1 MDSPGTLEEMLA
13 KGRRPYGLARCRV
26 FEREGDFME
35 TSPFGWRVHPATGER
50 KFHGGVDGAVWTG
63 SALGESWIVAP
74 LAGVVAEA
82 RDGVPGFD
90 RDRPEGNFVELDH
103 GGGLRTRYYHL
114 ECGTVRVR
122 AGDRVAPGDRLGYMG
137 KTGLATGE
145 HLHFELLRG
154 GERVDPAPFLRGGDP
169 PRQTSER

>member
-63 SALGESWIVAP
+63 AALGESWIVAP

-90 RDRPEGNFVELDH
+90 REKPEGNFVELDH

-145 HLHFELLRG
+145 HLHFELLRD
-154 GERVDPAPFLRGGDP
+154 GERVDPAPFLRGEVAM
-169 PRQTSER
+169 R